1 MHGES
6 FAVRIEDATFENAAF
21 VGRLPNLERLHVQ
34 GETSLPHGLDLKYLR
49 GLDRITINK
58 LGFEAALFLGAA
70 ISGGYQSLRLSNN
83 SCVLLAPLRTRERI
97 NLFNREL
104 RDSDLA
110 ALLGA
115 LSLNLHIK
123 ELNI

>member
-1 MHGES
+1 M
-6 FAVRIEDATFENAAF
+6 RW
-21 VGRLPNLERLHVQ
+21 
-34 GETSLPHGLDLKYLR
+34 TSLPRGLDLKYLR
-49 GLDRITINK
+49 SLDRITINK

-70 ISGGYQSLRLSNN
+70 ISGGYQTLRLSNN

-97 NLFNREL
+97 NLFSREL

-115 LSLNLHIK
+115 LSLNAHIK
-123 ELNI
+123 ELNIAGNPAPVGNSLRAAMVQALPWPLLRHQPVC